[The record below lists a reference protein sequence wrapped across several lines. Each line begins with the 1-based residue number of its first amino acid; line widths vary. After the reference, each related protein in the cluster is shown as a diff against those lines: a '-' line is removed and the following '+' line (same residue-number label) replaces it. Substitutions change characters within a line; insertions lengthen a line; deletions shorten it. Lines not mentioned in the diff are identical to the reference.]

1 MSPESEGIDASQDDA
16 QEVLYRLVDQES
28 GEVLIAAEDL
38 LHYFVEEDREP
49 PETVTFVRTHQVGR
63 ARRKTEQAE
72 LQVVDRQ
79 GGTIGAYYLGRVCA
93 AFRHELV
100 SSVEDRPDLDYTF
113 GHTCEYP
120 RAGEMWRQ
128 WAAGRP
134 VERGEWARYPSDRH
148 ESWLH
153 VVQTAWFDSGR
164 NATRY
169 ETGGTAVLDGS
180 GFTTR
185 GGFYCALGEA
195 VNGPGGYFGSN
206 RDAVYDCL
214 RTMRRDGAAPFRLVW
229 RNFAASREA
238 LGSDFTESVLA
249 LFEECAVETELS
261 LGDDP
266 HRSLRAGFY
275 AEGPARSAEAVRAF
289 GA

>member
-1 MSPESEGIDASQDDA
+1 MSPESEGTDASQDEA
-16 QEVLYRLVDQES
+16 REVLYRLVDRES
-28 GEVLIAAEDL
+28 GAVLIAAEDL
-38 LHYFVEEDREP
+38 LNYFVEEDREP

-63 ARRKTEQAE
+63 ARRKTGEAE
-72 LQVVDRQ
+72 LRVVDRQ
-79 GGTIGAYYLGRVCA
+79 GRTIGVYYLGRVCA

-100 SSVEDRPDLDYTF
+100 ASGADRPDLDYSF

-120 RAGEMWRQ
+120 RAGDIWRR
-128 WAAGRP
+128 WAESRP
-134 VERGEWARYPSDRH
+134 VEHGEWARHPSDWH

-169 ETGGTAVLDGS
+169 GTGGTAVIDGS

-185 GGFYCALGEA
+185 DGFYCALGEA

-206 RDAVYDCL
+206 RDAVHDCL

-229 RNFAASREA
+229 HDFAASREA
-238 LGSDFTESVLA
+238 LGGDFTDSVLS
-249 LFEECAVETELS
+249 LFEGAGVETELS
-261 LGDDP
+261 P
-266 HRSLRAGFY
+266 
-275 AEGPARSAEAVRAF
+275 E
-289 GA
+289 